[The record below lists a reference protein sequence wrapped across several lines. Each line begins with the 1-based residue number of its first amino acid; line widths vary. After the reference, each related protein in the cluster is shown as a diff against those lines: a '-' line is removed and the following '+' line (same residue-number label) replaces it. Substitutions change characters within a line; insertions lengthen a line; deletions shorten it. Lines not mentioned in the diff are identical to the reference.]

1 MPEPAFVLHTRSFR
15 ESSLIA
21 ELLTPDHGR
30 VGVVARGGRRGRRGG
45 AGALQP
51 FTLLQAEWSGRGEL
65 RTLTQAEPERSFLL
79 AGERLFAGLYLNE
92 LLLRLLHR
100 DEAQPEI
107 FDSYLHTLDALI
119 GGADLEPALR
129 RFELHLLADLGY
141 GFALDHDV
149 NGEPIAAAGQY
160 RFLADEGLMP
170 VADCV
175 RDGVRDGLRDE
186 VREGRDATLFLG
198 GHLLALAV
206 DALDDSEVRRSAKR
220 LTRLALA
227 SHLGGR
233 PLRSRELFRRK
244 PVNFAD

>member
-1 MPEPAFVLHTRSFR
+1 MSEPAFVLHTRSFR

-51 FTLLQAEWSGRGEL
+51 FTLLQAEWTGRGEL
-65 RTLTQAEPERSFLL
+65 RTLTQAESERAFPL
-79 AGERLFAGLYLNE
+79 AGDQLFAGLYLNE

-100 DEAQPEI
+100 EGPQPEI
-107 FDSYLHTLDALI
+107 FQSYLHTLDALLA
-119 GGADLEPALR
+119 GADLEPVLR

-149 NGEPIAAAGQY
+149 HGQPILSAGQY

-170 VADCV
+170 VAD
-175 RDGVRDGLRDE
+175 GVRDGGE
-186 VREGRDATLFLG
+186 ISLFLG
-198 GHLLALAV
+198 EHLLALAAG
-206 DALDDSEVRRSAKR
+206 ALDDTEVRRSAKR

-233 PLRSRELFRRK
+233 PLRSRELFRRQ
-244 PVNFAD
+244 PSLVID

>member
-1 MPEPAFVLHTRSFR
+1 MPELAFVLHTRSFR

-21 ELLTPDHGR
+21 ELLTPHHGR

-51 FTLLQAEWSGRGEL
+51 FTLLQTEWSGRGEL
-65 RTLTQAEPERSFLL
+65 RTLTQAESERNFPLT
-79 AGERLFAGLYLNE
+79 GERLFAGLYLNE

-100 DEAQPEI
+100 EEAEPEI
-107 FDSYLHTLDALI
+107 FDSYLNTLDVLVGA
-119 GGADLEPALR
+119 ADLEPALR

-149 NGEPIAAAGQY
+149 HGHPIEAAGQY
-160 RFLADEGLMP
+160 RFVAEEGLMP
-170 VADCV
+170 LA
-175 RDGVRDGLRDE
+175 DGVRDE
-186 VREGRDATLFLG
+186 VHAGRDASVFRG
-198 GHLLALAV
+198 EHLLALAA

-227 SHLGGR
+227 SHLGGK
-233 PLRSRELFRRK
+233 PLRSRELFRRRS
-244 PVNFAD
+244 PGASD